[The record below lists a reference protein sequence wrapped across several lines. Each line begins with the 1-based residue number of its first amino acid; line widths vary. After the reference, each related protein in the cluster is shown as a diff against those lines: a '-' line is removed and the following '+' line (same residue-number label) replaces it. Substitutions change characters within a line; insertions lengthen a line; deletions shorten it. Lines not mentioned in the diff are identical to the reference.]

1 MKTLIIDGNNLI
13 HRTYHTAKLQEK
25 RYKGGNPSG
34 LHIYFTINAIYS
46 YVKRFLPGQT
56 YIVWDEKI
64 EYQVNRRREI
74 QKSYK
79 GNRKGDK
86 SPHENN
92 EDIKDICNS
101 LGIKSIFPRELEA
114 DDIVA
119 YICRETEGKK
129 AIISVDRDFLQL
141 INEDVTLFDPIRKR
155 YFELANFEKTTGFE
169 NVKTWFT
176 AKCLTGDKSDNVPG
190 IPKFGKVKVKKYLD
204 GELQL
209 NESQQSIFELNNK
222 IFRLNLY
229 NDLKHEKKYYKDQLE
244 TPQLGD
250 YDEFLKL
257 VEKFNMVNILN
268 NKDHWYDMFFLK
280 RFLNYM
286 YD

>member
-25 RYKGGNPSG
+25 RYKNGNNNG
-34 LHIYFTINAIYS
+34 LHVYFTINAIYS
-46 YVKRFLPGQT
+46 YVKRFLPQQT

-64 EYQVNRRREI
+64 EYQVNRRKEI
-74 QKSYK
+74 QESYK
-79 GNRKGDK
+79 GNRKSDK

-119 YICRETEGKK
+119 YICKETEGKK

-141 INEDVTLFDPIRKR
+141 INKDVTLFDPIRKR
-155 YFELANFEKTTGFE
+155 YFELANFEKTTGFKD
-169 NVKTWFT
+169 VKTWFT

-190 IPKFGKVKVKKYLD
+190 IPKFGKVRVQRYLD
-204 GELQL
+204 GEIQL
-209 NESQQSIFELNNK
+209 DETQQSIFESNNN

-229 NDLKHEKKYYKDQLE
+229 DDFKNEKKYYESQLE
-244 TPQLGD
+244 TPELGD
-250 YDEFLKL
+250 YNEFLKL
-257 VEKFNMVNILN
+257 VEKFNMVNIMN
-268 NKDHWYDMFFLK
+268 RKDHWYDTFFLK
-280 RFLNYM
+280 SFLNYM

>member
-13 HRTYHTAKLQEK
+13 HRTYHTAKFQEK
-25 RYKGGNPSG
+25 RYKGGNNNG
-34 LHIYFTINAIYS
+34 LHVYFTINAIYS
-46 YVKRFLPGQT
+46 YVKRFLPEQT

-64 EYQVNRRREI
+64 VYQVNRRKQI
-74 QKSYK
+74 QEGYK

-92 EDIKDICNS
+92 EHIKDICNS

-119 YICRETEGKK
+119 YICKETEGKK
-129 AIISVDRDFLQL
+129 VIISVDRDFLQL

-155 YFELANFEKTTGFE
+155 YFELANFEKNTGFKD
-169 NVKTWFT
+169 VKTWFT
-176 AKCLTGDKSDNVPG
+176 AKCLMGDKSDNVPG
-190 IPKFGKVKVKKYLD
+190 IPKFGKVRAQRYLD
-204 GELQL
+204 GEIELD
-209 NESQQSIFELNNK
+209 ETQQSIFESNNN

-229 NDLKHEKKYYKDQLE
+229 DDFKNEKKYYESQLE
-244 TPQLGD
+244 TPELGD
-250 YDEFLKL
+250 YNEFLKL
-257 VEKFNMVNILN
+257 VEKFNMVNIMN
-268 NKDHWYDMFFLK
+268 SKDHWHDTFFLK
-280 RFLNYM
+280 SFLNYM

>member
-25 RYKGGNPSG
+25 RYKDGNNNG
-34 LHIYFTINAIYS
+34 LHVYFTINAIYS
-46 YVKRFLPGQT
+46 YVKRFLPQQT

-64 EYQVNRRREI
+64 EYQVNRRKEI
-74 QKSYK
+74 QESYK
-79 GNRKGDK
+79 GNRKSDK

-119 YICRETEGKK
+119 YICKETEGKK

-155 YFELANFEKTTGFE
+155 YFELANFEKTTGFKD
-169 NVKTWFT
+169 VKTWFT

-190 IPKFGKVKVKKYLD
+190 IPKFGKVRVQRYLD
-204 GELQL
+204 GEIELD
-209 NESQQSIFELNNK
+209 ETQQSIFESNNN

-229 NDLKHEKKYYKDQLE
+229 DDFKNEKKYYESQLE
-244 TPQLGD
+244 TPELGD
-250 YDEFLKL
+250 YNEFLKL
-257 VEKFNMVNILN
+257 VEKFNMVNIMN
-268 NKDHWYDMFFLK
+268 RKDHWYDTFFLK
-280 RFLNYM
+280 SFLNYM